1 MYLTKCRVPENSKEG
16 QEAFFNEQC
25 KEIKENNRRGKNR
38 DLFKKLKITK
48 ENFMQRW
55 AQ

>member
-1 MYLTKCRVPENSKEG
+1 MYLTTCRVPENSKRG
-16 QEAFFNEQC
+16 QEAFFNERC
-25 KEIKENNRRGKNR
+25 KETEGNNRRGKSR
-38 DLFKKLKITK
+38 DHFKKPEITK